1 MNNHIDFVHDVAEIF
16 YSDFGNYDLNVVFY
30 LTRHC
35 NLACR
40 DCYMHASP
48 NVPKNQM
55 PVDDIKFY
63 LSELKSLPN
72 FIPAVAFSGGEVFTL
87 PLEYL
92 RKNIENAFAEDL
104 AVELKTN
111 GVWGADS
118 QSRKD
123 VFDMVRGLN
132 IPEHMYAPNGDAFEY
147 VVSNQMKWLD
157 KKQFRAYRL
166 LHTKD
171 KVFGH
176 FVDLSKYK
184 YNVDVMASP
193 LTITLSVDNVVHSEE
208 SVGWYNNIV
217 HDIMRD
223 NDLRQKISL
232 CCMNLDENLKQR
244 VKTYF
249 MDGYP
254 CTVISGGQKI
264 NPDSGNYFDGAW
276 IDKPQYNNGKL
287 VQRGCMNL
295 FFWPDCTVALDSN
308 LNCQPVG
315 RVPYKNQNGEYKDIK
330 TIMDNIA
337 TKIVHDYEQQNR

>member
-1 MNNHIDFVHDVAEIF
+1 MNCIDFVHDVADVF

-35 NLACR
+35 NLACP

-48 NVPKNQM
+48 DVPENQM

-63 LSELKSLPN
+63 LAELKSLPN

-92 RKNIENAFAEDL
+92 RENIENAFAENL
-104 AVELKTN
+104 AVELKSN
-111 GVWGADS
+111 GAWGADS

-132 IPEHMYAPNGDAFEY
+132 IPEHMCAPNADAFEY
-147 VVSNQMKWLD
+147 VVSQKMKWLD
-157 KKQFRAYRL
+157 KKRFRAYRL
-166 LHTKD
+166 LHD
-171 KVFGH
+171 KQRTYKYFLE
-176 FVDLSKYK
+176 LSKHK

-193 LTITLSVDNVVHSEE
+193 LTITLSVDNVVHSGE
-208 SVGWYNNIV
+208 SVDWCNNIV
-217 HDIMRD
+217 HDIVRD
-223 NDLRQKISL
+223 NDLRRKISL

-254 CTVISGGQKI
+254 CTVISGGCKI
-264 NPDSGNYFDGAW
+264 NPNSDNYFDGDW

-295 FFWPDCTVALDSN
+295 FFWPDGTVALDSN

-315 RVPYKNQNGEYKDIK
+315 RVPYKNKNGEYKDIK

-337 TKIVHDYEQQNR
+337 TKIVRDYEQQNR